1 MEVELE
7 ELRRQVQSLRGENE
21 RLHQQQ
27 ASQAMGAAG
36 PSTVNVLPAPSPI
49 VERVVY
55 VPRERRGRMFSGRG
69 EDNVFEWVEEIQACL
84 RVRHLPLTEQ
94 TLFIFDHLE
103 GPAKNEIK
111 YRPREERETPEQV
124 FSILKELYG
133 CPQSYIALQQNFF
146 SRKQLEGESL
156 QEYSHA
162 LFALM
167 DKVVQRAPGGMT
179 NSVILLRDQFVEH
192 VLDGGLRRELK
203 RFVRLNPDSTLLDV
217 RKEAIRWVDEGFH
230 YEMRER
236 SHSVPASSALQYRV
250 QGRIDSSGPSEVNV
264 SELTELKRM
273 MRAQQEQLTEL
284 TQSLRQ
290 LQSQSVGSHPRRL
303 GPIICRRCNQP
314 GHIARNCTL
323 GQTQFR
329 DQQARLSHVNVLP
342 PNGQAENCN
351 PLN

>member
-1 MEVELE
+1 
-7 ELRRQVQSLRGENE
+7 
-21 RLHQQQ
+21 
-27 ASQAMGAAG
+27 MGAAG

-55 VPRERRGRMFSGRG
+55 VPREQRGHMFSGRG
-69 EDNVFEWVEEIQACL
+69 EDNVFEWVEEIHSCL
-84 RVRHLPLTEQ
+84 RVRHLPLVEQ
-94 TLFIFDHLE
+94 TSFVLDHLE

-111 YRPREERETPEQV
+111 YRAREDRETPEQV
-124 FSILKELYG
+124 FSILKELYWSS
-133 CPQSYIALQQNFF
+133 QSYIALQQNFF

-167 DKVVQRAPGGMT
+167 DKVVQQAPGGMT
-179 NSVILLRDQFVEH
+179 NSVVLPRDQFVEH
-192 VLDGGLRRELK
+192 VLDSGLRRELK

-217 RKEAIRWVDEGFH
+217 RKEAIRWVEEGFH

-236 SHSVPASSALQYRV
+236 SHSVPTSSALQYRV
-250 QGRIDSSGPSEVNV
+250 QGQIDSSGPSDGNV

-273 MRAQQEQLTEL
+273 MRVQQEQLNEL

-290 LQSQSVGSHPRRL
+290 IQSQSVGSHPRRL
-303 GPIICRRCNQP
+303 GPIFCRRCNQP

-329 DQQARLSHVNVLP
+329 GQRGRLSHVNVLP